1 MNVNAFTQPN
11 TLGRFSRVFS
21 KQSVHNGKATCDG
34 FDQQAPRARTSF
46 RTKNTRKWTN
56 KMYKKNQIFGE
67 KSIGEKSPYTNI
79 GGRHVVSQDLTLSNK
94 MCKCINFIRASH
106 TCTQRRTCNTFYS
119 MQNIACIFLQLYQCG
134 TFHFKT
140 SDIYIWYYIMK
151 QKWKRFPSIHIWK
164 DAWCIDCFI
173 QALSH

>member
-1 MNVNAFTQPN
+1 MPLLNQTRF
-11 TLGRFSRVFS
+11 GRFSRVFS

-56 KMYKKNQIFGE
+56 KMYKKTQIFGE

-106 TCTQRRTCNTFYS
+106 TCTQRRTCKY
-119 MQNIACIFLQLYQCG
+119 ILQYAKHRM
-134 TFHFKT
+134 HFFAT
-140 SDIYIWYYIMK
+140 VPVW
-151 QKWKRFPSIHIWK
+151 HIS
-164 DAWCIDCFI
+164 F
-173 QALSH
+173 